1 MPPGCSGLRQLPS
14 LLRASYL
21 TRFQRTR
28 EERVQKCVFQV
39 MHTYTFLIMVSIL
52 VYHRML
58 NIVPCTIQQDLVVYS
73 FSVKYLAFADPKLPI
88 HPFPTLSLP
97 RQLLALSMSMILLLI
112 HIEIHLCHILD
123 STYKSYRMVFVFLT
137 YFT

>member
-1 MPPGCSGLRQLPS
+1 M
-14 LLRASYL
+14 
-21 TRFQRTR
+21 
-28 EERVQKCVFQV
+28 FQV

-52 VYHRML
+52 VYHWML

-73 FSVKYLAFADPKLPI
+73 FSVKYLASADPKLPI

-97 RQLLALSMSMILLLI
+97 RQLLALSMSMILLLF
-112 HIEIHLCHILD
+112 HGEVHLYHILD
-123 STYKSYRMVFVFLT
+123 STYKEHHMVFVFLFLT